1 MSDADPMEA
10 RLREWA
16 GWLTAGG
23 CGDGYAAVNVLH
35 QDWSPPA
42 PGARPSLKVGRS
54 DRRERAVHAAVVQL
68 SATLQAT
75 LVVHYCKRLA
85 VVDQARLLQ
94 CAESTVYKRVC
105 DAKARIA
112 LLLGA

>member
-1 MSDADPMEA
+1 MSDADRMEQ

-35 QDWSPPA
+35 PGWSPPT
-42 PGARPSLKVGRS
+42 PGALPSLKVGRS
-54 DRRERAVHAAVVQL
+54 DRRERLMHAAVLQL
-68 SATLQAT
+68 STTLQTT

-85 VVDQARLLQ
+85 VVDQAMLLQ
-94 CAESTVYKRVC
+94 CAESTVHQRVR
-105 DAKARIA
+105 DAKVRLASA
-112 LLLGA
+112 LAV